1 VQSRQKIERL
11 QQILAGLQ
19 KTTTAKEPS
28 QPEGQTLSTA
38 AVEQEIENINQRLQI
53 LENKVDG
60 LDPKA
65 RQLLMENAEDW
76 LVSLQREEGEE
87 GKEG

>member
-1 VQSRQKIERL
+1 MQSRQKIERL

-19 KTTTAKEPS
+19 KKATTEEPS
-28 QPEGQTLSTA
+28 QPEGQPLSTA
-38 AVEQEIENINQRLQI
+38 AVEQEIDNINQRLQN
-53 LENKVDG
+53 LQNKVDN

>member
-1 VQSRQKIERL
+1 MQKIERL

-19 KTTTAKEPS
+19 KKKTEGTPS
-28 QPEGQTLSTA
+28 QPEGRPLSSV
-38 AVEQEIENINQRLQI
+38 AVEQEIDNINQRLETLQ
-53 LENKVDG
+53 NKIDS
-60 LDPKA
+60 LDPMA

-76 LVSLQREEGEE
+76 LVSLQKEGEE